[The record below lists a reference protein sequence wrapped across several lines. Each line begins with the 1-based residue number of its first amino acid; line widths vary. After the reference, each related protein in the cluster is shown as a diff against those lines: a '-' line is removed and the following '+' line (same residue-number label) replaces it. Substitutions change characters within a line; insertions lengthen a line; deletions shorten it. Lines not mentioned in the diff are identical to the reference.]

1 MEYFF
6 GGLVLGGLV
15 AWFMAKFRFQGNQ
28 MSDNEIKTNY
38 VIKERY
44 EDLENRLAEIQKEW
58 NVLNSDY
65 LLVSKA
71 LSAKEQYAD
80 NLMDKLRTEKIAISQ
95 LQDQFSVHFENVANR
110 LLEEKS
116 QKFSSQNET
125 QLNHILLPLKEKIKD
140 FEEKIER
147 SQMETAKER
156 VSLKEEI
163 KHLKDL
169 NLQLGQDAQQL
180 VNALKGDNKAQ
191 GDWGEFQ
198 LEVLLEKAGLQK
210 GIHFRTQA
218 SFKDQH
224 GFQKRPDFII
234 NLPDDKHLVIDS
246 KVSLKAYEAYFNHS
260 DETKKAAYLK
270 SHLDSIRSHIR
281 DLNSKNYQRLY
292 QINSPDYLLMFVPIE
307 PALLAALQADKNI
320 FLDALDRNIVLVSTS
335 TLLATMRTVSFIWK
349 QEKQKKSVQ
358 EIAYQSGLLYDKFVN
373 FVSDLKDI
381 GKKLEDARGA
391 YDGAM
396 NKLTTSKKYG
406 DTLIGRAQRIKNL
419 GANVSK
425 SLPEDLLH

>member
-6 GGLVLGGLV
+6 GGLGLGALV

-28 MSDNEIKTNY
+28 VSDNEIKANY

-44 EDLENRLAEIQKEW
+44 EDLEMRLANIQKEW
-58 NVLNSDY
+58 TALNSDY

-80 NLMDKLRTEKIAISQ
+80 NLMDKLRSDKIAVSQ
-95 LQDQFSVHFENVANR
+95 MQEQFSVHFENVANR

-116 QKFSSQNET
+116 QTFSSQNET

-147 SQMETAKER
+147 SQVETAKER

-163 KHLKDL
+163 KHLKEL

-180 VNALKGDNKAQ
+180 VNALKGDNKTQ

-198 LEVLLEKAGLQK
+198 LEVLLEKSGLQK
-210 GIHFRTQA
+210 DIHFKTQA

-246 KVSLKAYEAYFNHS
+246 KVSLKAYEAYFNES

-281 DLNSKNYQRLY
+281 DLSSKNYQRLY

-373 FVSDLKDI
+373 FVGDLKDI

-419 GANVSK
+419 GANTSK